1 MTAFLVEP
9 SFSGFRVSRYE
20 DKMGLRSSRSAEIVF
35 EDCRVP
41 AENRLG
47 EEGQGLKIA
56 LEALDGG
63 RVGIAAQAVGIAQGA
78 FEAAVS
84 YAKQRRAFGKTIGG
98 TSGDS
103 VHAGGHAN
111 GD

>member
-1 MTAFLVEP
+1 M
-9 SFSGFRVSRYE
+9 
-20 DKMGLRSSRSAEIVF
+20 
-35 EDCRVP
+35 P

-78 FEAAVS
+78 LEAATR
-84 YAKQRRAFGKTIGG
+84 YAKQRRAFGKAIWRV
-98 TSGDS
+98 SGDS
-103 VHAGGHAN
+103 MDAG
-111 GD
+111 

>member
-1 MTAFLVEP
+1 M
-9 SFSGFRVSRYE
+9 
-20 DKMGLRSSRSAEIVF
+20 
-35 EDCRVP
+35 P

-63 RVGIAAQAVGIAQGA
+63 RVGIAAQAVGLAQGA
-78 FEAAVS
+78 LEAAVR
-84 YAKQRRAFGKTIGG
+84 YAKERRAFGKDDRRIPGH
-98 TSGDS
+98 S
-103 VHAGGHAN
+103 VDARGHAN